1 MIIGHERQIAYFDEA
16 RTRGHLAHAYVFYG
30 PASVGKYTV
39 AMAFAQ
45 SFFCAEA
52 GTGIREVCGI
62 CAECIRTA
70 NGTDPLVKVLD
81 GDFRDE
87 EDKAKEISINAIR
100 ALRREFALAPGGG
113 NARVVI
119 LNAADR
125 MSEEA
130 SHAFLKM
137 LEEPP
142 PRTYFVC
149 VTTQKELLLQ
159 TIISRSQAIYFGE
172 VPKEKIV
179 ALLTERGILAGE
191 IEEITALAAGRPGRA
206 VLLAGDNALRK
217 EMQSVARKVRMTLE
231 RRDVPEALEIAER
244 AAASS
249 RIRAYAI
256 EALWHTIRTRM
267 RLPVAQN
274 IPRIMAVKRADAIM
288 TSLEETNVNPR
299 LGLDVLLLEAM
310 RIFG

>member
-1 MIIGHERQIAYFDEA
+1 MIIGHERQIAYLDEA
-16 RTRGHLAHAYVFYG
+16 RRRGYLAHAYVFYG
-30 PASVGKYTV
+30 PASVGKYAV

-45 SFFCAEA
+45 SFFCVEA
-52 GTGIREVCGI
+52 GAGIREACGI
-62 CAECIRTA
+62 CAECIRVA
-70 NGTDPLVKVLD
+70 NGTHSLVKILD
-81 GDFRDE
+81 GDARDE
-87 EDKAKEISINAIR
+87 DDKAKEISIDAIR

-113 NARVVI
+113 NARVII

-125 MSEEA
+125 MSEQA
-130 SHAFLKM
+130 SHAFLKI

-159 TIISRSQAIYFGE
+159 TILSRSQAIYFGE
-172 VPKEKIV
+172 VAHKKIV
-179 ALLTERGILAGE
+179 TLLAGQSVAAGE
-191 IEEITALAAGRPGRA
+191 IEEITALAIGRPGRA
-206 VLLAGDNALRK
+206 ILLASDNALRE
-217 EMQSVARKVRMTLE
+217 EMQSVARKVRMALE

-267 RLPVAQN
+267 RSSVAQN

-299 LGLDVLLLEAM
+299 LGFDVLLLEAM